1 MLTETSKFIC
11 MQWMIRSVGAS
22 VGAAIALGCNI
33 DQIRPVGVPTPVFV
47 VFIVIQCSSLLLSAV
62 FIIDP
67 KDVIRDDGTHLALFQ
82 PPTLKAELTAFAKCF
97 LDKRL
102 IILVPAIFSCE
113 MALALVST
121 INGKNPLPFD
131 HIHIPPIRSPN

>member
-1 MLTETSKFIC
+1 

-22 VGAAIALGCNI
+22 VGAAVALGANI
-33 DQIRPVGVPTPVFV
+33 DQIRPVGVPTSVFV
-47 VFIVIQCSSLLLSAV
+47 AFIIIQCSSLLLSAF

-67 KDVIRDDGTHLALFQ
+67 KDVIRDDGTHLALFK

-97 LDKRL
+97 LDRRL
-102 IILVPAIFSCE
+102 IILFPAIFSCE

-121 INGKNPLPFD
+121 INGKSLG
-131 HIHIPPIRSPN
+131 HIR